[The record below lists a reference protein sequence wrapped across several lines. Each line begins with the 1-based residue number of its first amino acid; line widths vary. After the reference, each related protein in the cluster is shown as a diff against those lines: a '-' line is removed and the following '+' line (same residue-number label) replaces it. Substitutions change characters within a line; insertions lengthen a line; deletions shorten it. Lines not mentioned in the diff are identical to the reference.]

1 MKPKRNPGD
10 QSHDARVY
18 LDSDVQGCTSVA
30 GGRMPGATVTL
41 FMPCG
46 CIRATNYICFVYGW
60 ALGIFGDLIQDHNN
74 KNLAIVVSIRCGAN
88 QGWVSKRI
96 LDS

>member
-1 MKPKRNPGD
+1 MDVIGRLRLEQAVESTKSRRSRRRKQLPRN
-10 QSHDARVY
+10 
-18 LDSDVQGCTSVA
+18 
-30 GGRMPGATVTL
+30 PGATVAL

-46 CIRATNYICFVYGW
+46 CIWATNYICFVYGW